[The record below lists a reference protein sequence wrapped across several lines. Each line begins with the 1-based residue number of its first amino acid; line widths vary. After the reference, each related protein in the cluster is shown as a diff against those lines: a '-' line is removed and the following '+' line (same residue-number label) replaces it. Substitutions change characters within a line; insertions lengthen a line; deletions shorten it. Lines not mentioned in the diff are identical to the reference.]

1 MKKKIIILLLMLSL
15 FLTISSVSAL
25 DTDDTVMM
33 EDNNLNSNDAISNI
47 HDDGFNSGSVDKT
60 SDIGTDPSENII
72 NTNENAILNNKTVS
86 FENDSTNTIEHSI
99 NKMLKSG
106 PSRSGNTFYI
116 SSNGNGTGSST
127 SDPTNWTNAYSIAH
141 DNDKIYFLDGTYI
154 LENININKN
163 LVLQAINGGSA
174 IINANG
180 INRVFSIIGYNKNI
194 IINGLTFING
204 KTTGNGGAISFNS
217 GNLTII
223 NCKFF
228 NNSADGSGGAIYLR
242 SGNLNISNTSFIN
255 NYANEDNGG
264 AVLADNI
271 HITHS
276 NFTNN
281 IADGSG
287 GAIRAYDNLIISD
300 SIFTNN
306 TSIKGQGGVSYA
318 KNTTVNNSVFVN
330 NTSINGGGAIYS
342 IVEYL
347 INNSEFIGNK
357 ANSDGGAIA
366 SYGTGRIFNSNFTNN
381 SATSNSAGAAYARIS
396 IEIVNSN
403 FNNNSATSGSGGAV
417 HAQSEV
423 KINNSNFTNNV
434 AGNGGAIYSNEKT
447 VVNNSTFTNN
457 SATDEEGG
465 AIFSVE
471 DVEVDNSNFINNHAK
486 SLGGAISAYNE
497 IIANN
502 SNFNN
507 NSAEYAGAVYSP
519 KLNSKNNNFTN
530 NKVIYHGGGIYAD
543 VLNSENDNFI
553 NNSAKYAGGGVF
565 VGSNADI
572 KESNFES
579 NTAVNGG
586 GLFSYV
592 NATINKSN
600 FTNNNAYDGSA
611 IISGNLVLTNSNL
624 ENNTSKGYGII
635 YAENATIK
643 NNKFKNNNALKN
655 KEIYVLNELN
665 QSNNTLTSNQI
676 EDINTTTVK
685 VEHVNNV
692 TYLVDLK
699 EGLKGYCLQRTL
711 NFPDY
716 VYLLNNLSLAL
727 NQLTGEDVSEYL
739 KILIY
744 KNYFT
749 DKKDNITFSLWDF
762 TDGDFRNSNNTLTK
776 EVIAL
781 YNSGFRVP
789 NYNASLILANGT
801 QVLFNFYSAGSS
813 TTQNLF
819 LFNITYMGNNYDLKV
834 EKITLN
840 KTVINGEKVKFII
853 RVTNMGDTILHNVTV
868 FEKKYDGL
876 IYDSYI
882 DEGNNWNY
890 KNGKWIYKNQL
901 NINESVEF
909 IVVFN
914 TFKSGNFTNV
924 IVSSSNETK
933 NKTTNNTTS
942 VRTPKMSIVKIS
954 NNKTVKVGETVSFT
968 IIVTNTGDCNLT
980 GVYIKDSK
988 YSKGLV
994 YLSYIDKHNKWTF
1007 DGKNKWTYKGVL
1019 APGESISLDILFN
1032 TTSTGIK
1039 VNTAIAG
1046 NNITN
1051 ETVNSTNKTNVTKD
1065 NNKKPDNNT
1074 NISNKE
1080 PDKKTVLNVSSS
1092 PRTGNP
1098 FVVLFL
1104 SLILV
1109 LVPFRKR

>member
-180 INRVFSIIGYNKNI
+180 INRVFSIGYNKNI

-271 HITHS
+271 RITHS

-281 IADGSG
+281 VADGSG

-342 IVEYL
+342 NVEYL
-347 INNSEFIGNK
+347 INNSVFIGNK

-366 SYGTGRIFNSNFTNN
+366 SYDTGRIFNSNFTNN

-434 AGNGGAIYSNEKT
+434 AGNGGAIYSDEKS

-586 GLFSYV
+586 GLFSHV

-665 QSNNTLTSNQI
+665 QSNNTLTPNQI

-909 IVVFN
+909 VVVFN

-980 GVYIKDSK
+980 GVYIKDNK

-1098 FVVLFL
+1098 LVVLFL

>member
-72 NTNENAILNNKTVS
+72 NTNENAILNNKTAS

-116 SSNGNGTGSST
+116 SSNGNGTGSSS

-180 INRVFSIIGYNKNI
+180 INRVFSIGYNKNI

-271 HITHS
+271 RITHS

-281 IADGSG
+281 VADGSG
-287 GAIRAYDNLIISD
+287 GAIRAYYNLIISD

-342 IVEYL
+342 NVEYL

-366 SYGTGRIFNSNFTNN
+366 SYDTGRIFNSNFTNN

-586 GLFSYV
+586 GLFSHV

-665 QSNNTLTSNQI
+665 QSNNTLTPNQI

-909 IVVFN
+909 VVVFN

-980 GVYIKDSK
+980 GVYIKDNK

-1098 FVVLFL
+1098 LVVLFL

-1109 LVPFRKR
+1109 LVPFRKK

>member
-72 NTNENAILNNKTVS
+72 NTNENAILNNKTAS

-116 SSNGNGTGSST
+116 SSNGNGTGSSS

-180 INRVFSIIGYNKNI
+180 INRVFSIGYNKNI

-271 HITHS
+271 RITHS

-281 IADGSG
+281 VADGSG
-287 GAIRAYDNLIISD
+287 GAIRAYYNLIISD

-342 IVEYL
+342 NVEYL

-366 SYGTGRIFNSNFTNN
+366 SYDTGRIFNSNFTNN

-434 AGNGGAIYSNEKT
+434 AGNGGAIYSNKKS

-465 AIFSVE
+465 AIFSVR

-586 GLFSYV
+586 GLFSHV

-665 QSNNTLTSNQI
+665 QSNNTLTPNQI

-909 IVVFN
+909 VVVFN

-980 GVYIKDSK
+980 GVYIKDNK

-1098 FVVLFL
+1098 LVVLFL

-1109 LVPFRKR
+1109 LVPFRKK

>member
-116 SSNGNGTGSST
+116 SSNGNGTGSSS

-180 INRVFSIIGYNKNI
+180 INRVFSIGYNKNI

-271 HITHS
+271 RITHS

-281 IADGSG
+281 VADGSG
-287 GAIRAYDNLIISD
+287 GAIMAYDNLIISD

-665 QSNNTLTSNQI
+665 QSNNTLTPNQI

-909 IVVFN
+909 VVVFN

-980 GVYIKDSK
+980 GVYIKDNK

-1098 FVVLFL
+1098 LVVLFL

-1109 LVPFRKR
+1109 LVPFRKK

>member
-116 SSNGNGTGSST
+116 SSNGNGTGSSS

-180 INRVFSIIGYNKNI
+180 INRVFSIGYNKNI

-271 HITHS
+271 RITHS

-281 IADGSG
+281 VADGSG
-287 GAIRAYDNLIISD
+287 GAIRAYYNLIISD

-342 IVEYL
+342 NVEYL

-366 SYGTGRIFNSNFTNN
+366 SYDTGRIFNSNFTNN

-665 QSNNTLTSNQI
+665 QSNNTLTPNQI

-980 GVYIKDSK
+980 GVYIKDNK

-1098 FVVLFL
+1098 LVVLFL

>member
-72 NTNENAILNNKTVS
+72 NTNENAILNNKTAS

-116 SSNGNGTGSST
+116 SSNGNGTGSSS

-180 INRVFSIIGYNKNI
+180 INRVFSIGYNKNI

-287 GAIRAYDNLIISD
+287 GAIRAYYNLIISD

-434 AGNGGAIYSNEKT
+434 AGNGGAIYSNKKS

-465 AIFSVE
+465 AIFSVR

-586 GLFSYV
+586 GLFSHV

-665 QSNNTLTSNQI
+665 QSNNTLTPNQI

-980 GVYIKDSK
+980 GVYIKDNK

-1098 FVVLFL
+1098 LVVLFL

>member
-116 SSNGNGTGSST
+116 SSNGNGTGSSS

-180 INRVFSIIGYNKNI
+180 INRVFSIGYNKNI

-271 HITHS
+271 RITHS

-281 IADGSG
+281 VADGSG
-287 GAIRAYDNLIISD
+287 GAIRAYYNLIISD

-342 IVEYL
+342 NVEYL

-366 SYGTGRIFNSNFTNN
+366 SYDTGRIFNSNFTNN

-434 AGNGGAIYSNEKT
+434 AGNGGAIYSNKKS

-465 AIFSVE
+465 AIFSVR

-586 GLFSYV
+586 GLFSHV

-665 QSNNTLTSNQI
+665 QSNNTLTPNQI

-909 IVVFN
+909 VVVFN

-980 GVYIKDSK
+980 GVYIKDNK

-1051 ETVNSTNKTNVTKD
+1051 ETVNSTNKTNVTKIII
-1065 NNKKPDNNT
+1065 KKPDNNT

-1098 FVVLFL
+1098 LVVFFIFKFNF
-1104 SLILV
+1104 SISSI
-1109 LVPFRKR
+1109 

>member
-116 SSNGNGTGSST
+116 SSNGNGTGSSS

-180 INRVFSIIGYNKNI
+180 INRVFSIGYNKNI

-271 HITHS
+271 RITHS

-281 IADGSG
+281 VADGSG

-665 QSNNTLTSNQI
+665 QSNNTLTPNQI

-909 IVVFN
+909 VVVFN

-980 GVYIKDSK
+980 GVYIKDNK

-1098 FVVLFL
+1098 LVVLFL

-1109 LVPFRKR
+1109 LVPFRKK

>member
-72 NTNENAILNNKTVS
+72 NTNENAILNNKTAS

-116 SSNGNGTGSST
+116 SSNGNGTGSSS

-180 INRVFSIIGYNKNI
+180 INRVFSIGYNKNI

-271 HITHS
+271 RITHS

-281 IADGSG
+281 VADGSG

-342 IVEYL
+342 NVEYL
-347 INNSEFIGNK
+347 INNSVFIGNK

-366 SYGTGRIFNSNFTNN
+366 SYDTGRIFNSNFTNN

-434 AGNGGAIYSNEKT
+434 AGNGGAIYSDEKS

-586 GLFSYV
+586 GLFSHV

-665 QSNNTLTSNQI
+665 QSNNTLTPNQI

-909 IVVFN
+909 VVVFN

-980 GVYIKDSK
+980 GVYIKDNK

-1098 FVVLFL
+1098 LVVLFL

>member
-180 INRVFSIIGYNKNI
+180 INRIFSIGYNKNI

-287 GAIRAYDNLIISD
+287 GAIRAYYNLIISD

-434 AGNGGAIYSNEKT
+434 AGKGGAIYSNEKT

-665 QSNNTLTSNQI
+665 QSNNTLTPNQI

-980 GVYIKDSK
+980 GVYIKDNK

-1098 FVVLFL
+1098 LVVLFL

>member
-116 SSNGNGTGSST
+116 SSNGNGTGSSS

-180 INRVFSIIGYNKNI
+180 INRVFSIGYNKNI

-271 HITHS
+271 RITHS

-281 IADGSG
+281 VADGSG
-287 GAIRAYDNLIISD
+287 GAIRAYYNLIISD

-342 IVEYL
+342 NVEYL

-366 SYGTGRIFNSNFTNN
+366 SYDTGRIFNSNFTNN

-434 AGNGGAIYSNEKT
+434 AGNGGAIYSNKKS

-465 AIFSVE
+465 AIFSVR

-586 GLFSYV
+586 GLFSHV

-665 QSNNTLTSNQI
+665 QSNNTLTPNQI

-909 IVVFN
+909 VVVFN

-980 GVYIKDSK
+980 GVYIKDNK

-1098 FVVLFL
+1098 LVVLFL

-1109 LVPFRKR
+1109 LVPFRKK